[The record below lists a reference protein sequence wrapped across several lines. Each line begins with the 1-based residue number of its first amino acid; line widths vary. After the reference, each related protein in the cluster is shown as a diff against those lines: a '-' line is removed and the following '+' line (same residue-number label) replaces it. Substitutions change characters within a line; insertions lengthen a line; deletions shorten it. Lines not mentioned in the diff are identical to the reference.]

1 VHAVISKG
9 EVEVVVSSY
18 LRDRQI
24 VVE

>member
-9 EVEVVVSSY
+9 EVEAVVSSY